1 MDSTDDAD
9 AAHRTRRRWLAV
21 GLGAVLVVGVVAFAL
36 FRPDKLFVDEVADE
50 QLDSDVAAALEQAEA
65 PPSTTSPPD
74 DASPENPSPTTAA
87 PTTTEPA
94 GPVVLSSGSWAS
106 LDHPTTGGA
115 AIVTEGGTSTLVLS
129 DLATDNG
136 PDLYV
141 YLSPEAGATDVDG
154 ALRVDRLRGNLGT
167 QTYELPPDVDAS
179 AFRSVLIWCD
189 RFASGFGTATLSPV

>member
-1 MDSTDDAD
+1 MTDTTEST
-9 AAHRTRRRWLAV
+9 TTGRRRWLVAGGVAV
-21 GLGAVLVVGVVAFAL
+21 AVVAIAAFAL
-36 FRPDKLFVDEVADE
+36 FRPDKLFVDQVADE
-50 QLDSDVAAALEQAEA
+50 QLDTDVAAALEQVER
-65 PPSTTSPPD
+65 PSTTAPSTTVPAPD
-74 DASPENPSPTTAA
+74 DPS

-94 GPVVLSSGSWAS
+94 GPVVLSSGSWTS
-106 LDHPTTGGA
+106 LDHPTEGGV
-115 AIVTEGGTSTLVLS
+115 AIVTEENTSTLILS

-141 YLSPEAGATDVDG
+141 YLSPEPGATDVDG

-189 RFASGFGTATLSPV
+189 RFASGFGTATLSPA